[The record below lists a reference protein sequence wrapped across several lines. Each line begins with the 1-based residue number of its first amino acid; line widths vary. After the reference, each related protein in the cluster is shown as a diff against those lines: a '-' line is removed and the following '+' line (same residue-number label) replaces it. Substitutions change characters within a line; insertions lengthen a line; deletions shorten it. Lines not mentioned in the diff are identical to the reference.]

1 MSLWVSNSLYSFEYR
16 HRRTYWCQDVVRQTA
31 EYTSI
36 LWERSPTIRPCRVRR
51 SSAEWLISPLS
62 VVFGWSQLVLELVS
76 KLVGAGLM
84 HGGLLRAKV
93 YIRKATIPEA
103 SPQSPIHIAHK
114 ATTSSNQLTVPSPTP
129 PCPAPPPYPTFPF
142 MTSTLEGR
150 RSHSN
155 SWMLP

>member
-1 MSLWVSNSLYSFEYR
+1 MASNIDTVGPIGVRTWFGRRRSI
-16 HRRTYWCQDVVRQTA
+16 HRYFGRDHQQSDRA
-31 EYTSI
+31 GSGG
-36 LWERSPTIRPCRVRR
+36 VRR
-51 SSAEWLISPLS
+51 SGLSLSALS

-76 KLVGAGLM
+76 KLVGAGLV

-129 PCPAPPPYPTFPF
+129 PCPAPPPYPTFPS